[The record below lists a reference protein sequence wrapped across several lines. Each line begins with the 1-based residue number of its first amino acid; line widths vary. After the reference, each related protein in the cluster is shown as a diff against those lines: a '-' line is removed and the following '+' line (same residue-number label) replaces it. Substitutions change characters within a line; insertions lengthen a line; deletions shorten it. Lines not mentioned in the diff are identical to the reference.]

1 MAGFEPFAGSLLY
14 LSQEGSLAR
23 GRPRFYELVEGHP
36 RKGLCFTRRLSSR
49 RALLTEGSLTERGRR
64 RAKARSGLGG
74 QTVIGDSSVSALG
87 RSPIR
92 QREVLLA
99 RVPSP
104 LRATS
109 ADWKGCGT
117 GRRRRRETP
126 SGEDLSRSSS
136 TIRGMPSQ
144 FFLRE
149 EGLQR
154 GLDEVDGG

>member
-1 MAGFEPFAGSLLY
+1 MAGFEPFAGSFLY
-14 LSQEGSLAR
+14 LSQE
-23 GRPRFYELVEGHP
+23 GRPRFYELVEGHSP
-36 RKGLCFTRRLSSR
+36 KGSVLHTTTPSR

-99 RVPSP
+99 RVLPL
-104 LRATS
+104 LRAMS
-109 ADWKGCGT
+109 AEMEGVQNAAASAKVASS
-117 GRRRRRETP
+117 GRG
-126 SGEDLSRSSS
+126 SSRSSS

-149 EGLQR
+149 GGLQR